1 MVCHQ
6 HGKLGIFP
14 HTLISLSL
22 MIHLKRVTIWSLP
35 FTLAAAVAMVDF
47 VPLPWNDFPL
57 QDFSITLNYYV
68 WQTILFAYIKN
79 TVQLNILLLFI
90 TVFSFILYFLCIEWY
105 LLDVDVFLVYGG
117 VFTLSVVCMATKVY
131 V

>member
-1 MVCHQ
+1 
-6 HGKLGIFP
+6 
-14 HTLISLSL
+14 

-105 LLDVDVFLVYGG
+105 LLDVDVFLVSGIRRCVYAFRGMHG
-117 VFTLSVVCMATKVY
+117 NEGLRIGIYAVVCSKIQMIGVC
-131 V
+131 